1 MALVKYVLPE
11 VPVYMSKVSKEIGLA
26 IQNRLKLSKKCLSD
40 EETIKVLERT
50 NILKY
55 EDFGKDIQIGAFIV
69 RPIRVDH
76 SAFDALA
83 YLITIAGKKI
93 FFTGDF
99 RSHGYTGK
107 ALFKTLEYYVGKVD
121 VIITEGTMLSRDE
134 EVLSEI
140 DFKNKAEEICDEPKY
155 VLFLCSSTNVDSLM
169 SMASV
174 AKSTLKMFCV
184 DSFQREILEVISNNS
199 KSDFY
204 KQTLHKIRYPQGL
217 IVALRISQL
226 DFAKQFYKKYG
237 QDSILLYSMW
247 DGYIEKIEELK
258 KLKELWGIRFLQL
271 HSGGHAS
278 ADDIKKLVEIC
289 SKGREQTMVI
299 PMHLENFQDV
309 NDLCLPATI
318 CNLRQSEELVL
329 VP

>member
-1 MALVKYVLPE
+1 
-11 VPVYMSKVSKEIGLA
+11 
-26 IQNRLKLSKKCLSD
+26 
-40 EETIKVLERT
+40 
-50 NILKY
+50 
-55 EDFGKDIQIGAFIV
+55 
-69 RPIRVDH
+69 
-76 SAFDALA
+76 
-83 YLITIAGKKI
+83 
-93 FFTGDF
+93 
-99 RSHGYTGK
+99 
-107 ALFKTLEYYVGKVD
+107 
-121 VIITEGTMLSRDE
+121 MLSRNE

-155 VLFLCSSTNVDSLM
+155 VLFLCSSTNIDSLM

-184 DSFQREILEVISNNS
+184 DSFQRDILEVISNNS

-237 QDSILLYSMW
+237 RDSILLYSMW
-247 DGYIEKIEELK
+247 DGYIEKIEGLK
-258 KLKELWGIRFLQL
+258 KLKELWGNRFLQL